1 MKQTLIHTAGI
12 VNKAILVLFCILFL
26 SFKGN
31 AQDIAAFLVSMEQDK
46 KPATYLRSEPLYE
59 CIYSFDINCDVHE
72 VYSVVLQMGKDFNRF
87 YDYSAYAVD
96 SLSFS
101 PDASADDVDQLEE
114 RRLTSMF
121 YFDSEVWQGLPDNAM
136 TVVVEA
142 SPNFMSY
149 EEELG
154 AMEWTMEEGSE
165 TVCGYLCSKA
175 TTTYGGRDW
184 TVWYAP
190 DIPSTAG
197 PWKFNGLPG
206 LILAAKDSESL
217 FEFKAITFRKG
228 VVPVLKKEDSTIH
241 QSTREKVLKAKIV
254 AENDVQ
260 NGKMPGPSEVRTI
273 SIHRTLDGNNIVF
286 INGAARRPRPNG
298 YQPLELE

>member
-1 MKQTLIHTAGI
+1 MKTI
-12 VNKAILVLFCILFL
+12 NRILVVLASILCPFV
-26 SFKGN
+26 GH
-31 AQDIAAFLVSMEQDK
+31 AQDIAAFLASMEQAK

-59 CIYSFDINCDVHE
+59 CIYSFDINCNVHE

-96 SLSFS
+96 SLSVS
-101 PDASADDVDQLEE
+101 PDASADDVNRFEE

-121 YFDSEVWQGLPDNAM
+121 YFDSEVWQGLPDGAM

-149 EEELG
+149 EEELD
-154 AMEWTMEEGSE
+154 AMEWTLEEGSE
-165 TVCGYLCSKA
+165 TVCGYLCNKA
-175 TTTYGGRDW
+175 TTTYGGRGW

-217 FEFKAITFRKG
+217 YEFKAITFRKG
-228 VVPVLKKEDSTIH
+228 VVPVLKKEDATIY
-241 QSTREKVLKAKIV
+241 QSTRGKVLKAKIV

-260 NGKMPGPSEVRTI
+260 SGKMPGPSEVRYI
-273 SIHRTLDGNNIVF
+273 SIHRTSDGNNIVY
-286 INGAARRPRPNG
+286 INGVARRPRPNG

>member
-1 MKQTLIHTAGI
+1 MKKTGITTACICLTLMTTFSAY
-12 VNKAILVLFCILFL
+12 
-26 SFKGN
+26 
-31 AQDIAAFLVSMEQDK
+31 AQDIAAFLASMEQAK

-87 YDYSAYAVD
+87 YDYTAFAVD

-260 NGKMPGPSEVRTI
+260 NGKMPGPSEVRFI
-273 SIHRTLDGNNIVF
+273 SIHRTSDGNNIVY